1 MTVTVRL
8 FASLREI
15 LGASVLERTLGD
27 DATIGDL
34 IRGLEVDFPRLAD
47 AGRYALA
54 RNEEYAAAS
63 DRLRDGD
70 EVALIP
76 PVSGGIGAAHA
87 ATPRGAKES
96 R

>member
-8 FASLREI
+8 FASLRET
-15 LGASVLERTLGD
+15 LGASVLQRTLGD

-34 IRGLEVDFPRLAD
+34 VKDLEAEFPRLAD

-63 DRLRDGD
+63 ARLQDGD

-76 PVSGGIGAAHA
+76 PVSGGMEFETSRSLG
-87 ATPRGAKES
+87 GMKEKC
-96 R
+96 